1 MSIRFEFLRDWP
13 ENVILPD
20 ETVTAIGTL
29 QIYDDAQLVRAFHF
43 YVDGSKVAGH
53 GVGAATACLFEL
65 DTGYA
70 LAGVLPVHVA
80 FAVHA
85 YIGEHAAM
93 VNALIWAVHLS
104 TWHLQQ
110 FRNNQLP
117 STSTLMLR
125 TLDTKQLDGGERM
138 NTKNGKPSFVVL
150 LISLNTATEPGN
162 SLGRMSEHMH
172 NTLGM
177 RWWIELPSLPP

>member
-138 NTKNGKPSFVVL
+138 NTKSGKPFFEVL
-150 LISLNTATEPGN
+150 PMYLNIDMEFDNYAGSMFE
-162 SLGRMSEHMH
+162 RMH
-172 NTLGM
+172 NIHGT
-177 RWWIELPSLPP
+177 RW